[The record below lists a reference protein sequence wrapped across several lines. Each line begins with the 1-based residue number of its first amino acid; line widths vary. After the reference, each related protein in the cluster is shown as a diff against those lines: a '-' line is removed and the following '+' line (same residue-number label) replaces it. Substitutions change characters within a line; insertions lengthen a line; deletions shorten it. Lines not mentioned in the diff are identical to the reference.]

1 MERFYYEKNIEEK
14 NTGKE
19 ILELLQDKYEL
30 NSAQDLSFALKDLFK
45 DALQQMMNAEFDTA
59 MGYSKYDKTSEKTNY
74 RNGSTKKTLKSEFGE
89 FEFETPRDRNGE
101 FEPKIVPKNKRD
113 VSGIEDKI
121 ISLYGR
127 GLTTREINEQIQ
139 DLYGIDVSATM
150 ISNITDQIIPEI
162 KEWQERP
169 LDDVYPIVFID
180 AVHFSVRDE
189 NRVVKKA
196 AYVVLG
202 ITKDG
207 YKEIVGVYIGEN
219 ESSKFWLGVLNDLKQ
234 RGVKDILIMCS
245 DNLTGIKEAI
255 NAAFPNTVQQR
266 CIVHMIRNSVKFVSY
281 KDLKTFC
288 SDLKTIYNSKDE
300 KQAYDELQKIKEK
313 WKDKYLSAFKTWED
327 NWDAICPF
335 FQFSEPIRKIMY
347 TTNTIE
353 SLNRQFRKYT
363 KTKSVFPTDMSLL
376 KCLYL
381 STKNIQ
387 KKWTQPY
394 RNWGPILSELS
405 IMFDGRI

>member
-1 MERFYYEKNIEEK
+1 M
-14 NTGKE
+14 
-19 ILELLQDKYEL
+19 
-30 NSAQDLSFALKDLFK
+30 FK
-45 DALQQMMNAEFDTA
+45 DTIQTMMNAEFDSS
-59 MGYSKYDKTSEKTNY
+59 MGYSKYDKKSEKTNY

-101 FEPKIVPKNKRD
+101 FEPQIVPKNTRD

-121 ISLYGR
+121 ISLYAR

-139 DLYGIDVSATM
+139 DLYGIEVSATM
-150 ISNITDQIIPEI
+150 VSNITDQIIPEI

-169 LDDVYPIVFID
+169 LDEVYPIVFID
-180 AVHFSVRDE
+180 AVHFSVREE

-196 AYVVLG
+196 AYIVLG
-202 ITKDG
+202 IDKEG
-207 YKEIVGVYIGEN
+207 YKNILEIWIGEN

-234 RGVKDILIMCS
+234 RGVQDILIMCS
-245 DNLTGIKEAI
+245 DNLTGIKQAI
-255 NAAFPNTVQQR
+255 ETAYPNTVQQR

-281 KDLKTFC
+281 KDLKAFC
-288 SDLKTIYNSKDE
+288 NDLRKIYTSTNETKGYE
-300 KQAYDELQKIKEK
+300 ELQKAKEK
-313 WKDKYLSAFKTWED
+313 WKDKYSSAFKTWEE

-335 FQFSEPIRKIMY
+335 FQFSDGIRKIMY

-363 KTKSVFPTDMSLL
+363 KTKSVFPTDMSLM

-381 STKNIQ
+381 STKNIS

>member
-1 MERFYYEKNIEEK
+1 MKEN
-14 NTGKE
+14 NQGKE
-19 ILELLQDKYEL
+19 ILKLIQDNYDIKT
-30 NSAQDLSFALKDLFK
+30 AQDLSSALKDMFK
-45 DALQQMMNAEFDTA
+45 GALQETMNAEFDSS
-59 MGYSKYDKTSEKTNY
+59 MGYSKYDKKSEKTNY

-101 FEPKIVPKNKRD
+101 FEPQIVPKNTRD

-121 ISLYGR
+121 ISLYAR

-139 DLYGIDVSATM
+139 DLYGIEVSATM
-150 ISNITDQIIPEI
+150 VSNITDQIIPEI

-169 LDDVYPIVFID
+169 LDEIYPIVFID
-180 AVHFSVRDE
+180 AVHFSVREE

-196 AYVVLG
+196 AYIVLG
-202 ITKDG
+202 IDKEG
-207 YKEIVGVYIGEN
+207 YKNILGIWIGEN

-234 RGVKDILIMCS
+234 RGVQDILIMCS
-245 DNLTGIKEAI
+245 DNLTGIKQAI
-255 NAAFPNTVQQR
+255 ETAYPNTVQQR

-281 KDLKTFC
+281 KDLKAFC
-288 SDLKTIYNSKDE
+288 NDLRKIYTSTNETKGYE
-300 KQAYDELQKIKEK
+300 ELQKAKEK
-313 WKDKYLSAFKTWED
+313 WKDKYLSAFKTWEE

-335 FQFSEPIRKIMY
+335 FQFSDGIRKIMY

-363 KTKSVFPTDMSLL
+363 KTKSVFPTDMSLM

-381 STKNIQ
+381 STKNIS

-394 RNWGPILSELS
+394 RNWSPILSELS

>member
-1 MERFYYEKNIEEK
+1 MKKNIEDK
-14 NTGKE
+14 NKGKE
-19 ILELLQDKYEL
+19 ILELLQEKYEL
-30 NSAQDLSFALKDLFK
+30 NSAQDLSYDLKDLFK
-45 DALQQMMNAEFDTA
+45 DALQQMVNAEFDTT
-59 MGYSKYDKTSEKTNY
+59 MGYSKYDKTTEKNNY
-74 RNGSTKKTLKSEFGE
+74 RNGSTKKTIKSEFGE

-150 ISNITDQIIPEI
+150 VSNITDQIIPDI
-162 KEWQERP
+162 KEWQGRP

-180 AVHFSVRDE
+180 AVHFSVREDS
-189 NRVVKKA
+189 RVVKKA
-196 AYVVLG
+196 AYIVLG
-202 ITKDG
+202 INRDG
-207 YKEIVGVYIGEN
+207 YKEIIGIYIGEN

-255 NAAFPNTVQQR
+255 NAAFPNTIQQR

-281 KDLKTFC
+281 KDLRVFC
-288 SDLKTIYNSKDE
+288 NDLKLIYNSKDE
-300 KQAYDELQKIKEK
+300 KEGYEELQKVKEK
-313 WKDKYLSAFKTWED
+313 WEDKYLSAFKTWED

-335 FQFSEPIRKIMY
+335 FQFSEPIIKIMY

-363 KTKSVFPTDMSLL
+363 KTKSVFPTDMSFISSN
-376 KCLYL
+376 KEY
-381 STKNIQ
+381 SKQ
-387 KKWTQPY
+387 MD
-394 RNWGPILSELS
+394 S
-405 IMFDGRI
+405 II

>member
-1 MERFYYEKNIEEK
+1 MKEKN
-14 NTGKE
+14 NNGKE
-19 ILELLQDKYEL
+19 ILKLLQENYEL
-30 NSAQDLSFALKDLFK
+30 NTAQDLSSAIKNMFK
-45 DALQQMMNAEFDTA
+45 DALQEMMNAEFDNS
-59 MGYSKYDKTSEKTNY
+59 MGYTKYDKTTEKTNY
-74 RNGSTKKTLKSEFGE
+74 RNGTTKKNLKSEFGE
-89 FEFETPRDRNGE
+89 FEFETPRDRKGE
-101 FEPKIVPKNKRD
+101 FEPKIVPKNTRD

-121 ISLYGR
+121 ISLYAR

-139 DLYGIDVSATM
+139 DLYGIEVSATM
-150 ISNITDQIIPEI
+150 VSNITDQIIPEI

-169 LDDVYPIVFID
+169 LDSVYPILFID
-180 AVHFSVRDE
+180 AVHFSVREE

-196 AYVVLG
+196 AYIVLG
-202 ITKDG
+202 INKDG
-207 YKEIVGVYIGEN
+207 YKEILGIWIGEN
-219 ESSKFWLGVLNDLKQ
+219 ETSKFWLGVLNDLKS
-234 RGVKDILIMCS
+234 RGVLDILIMCS
-245 DNLTGIKEAI
+245 DNLTGIKQAI
-255 NAAFPNTVQQR
+255 ETAYPNTIQQR

-281 KDLKTFC
+281 KDLKEFC
-288 SDLKTIYNSKDE
+288 NDLKKIYTSKNE
-300 KQAYDELQKIKEK
+300 KQRYEELQKVKEK
-313 WKDKYLSAFKTWED
+313 WKDKYIGAFKTWEE

-381 STKNIQ
+381 STKNIT
-387 KKWTQPY
+387 KKWTAPY
-394 RNWGPILSELS
+394 QNWGPILSELS

>member
-1 MERFYYEKNIEEK
+1 MKEKN
-14 NTGKE
+14 NNGKE
-19 ILELLQDKYEL
+19 ILKLLQENYEL
-30 NSAQDLSFALKDLFK
+30 NTAQDLSSAIKNMFK
-45 DALQQMMNAEFDTA
+45 DALQEMMNAEFDNT
-59 MGYSKYDKTSEKTNY
+59 MGYSKYDKKAEKTNY
-74 RNGSTKKTLKSEFGE
+74 RNGSTKKNLKSEFGE

-101 FEPKIVPKNKRD
+101 FEPKIVPKNTRD

-121 ISLYGR
+121 ISLYAR

-139 DLYGIDVSATM
+139 DLYGIEVSATM
-150 ISNITDQIIPEI
+150 VSNITDQIIPEI

-169 LDDVYPIVFID
+169 LDSVYPIIFID
-180 AVHFSVRDE
+180 AVHFSVREE

-196 AYVVLG
+196 AYIVLG
-202 ITKDG
+202 INKDG
-207 YKEIVGVYIGEN
+207 YKEILGIWVGEN

-234 RGVKDILIMCS
+234 RGVVDILIMCS
-245 DNLTGIKEAI
+245 DNLTGIKQAI
-255 NAAFPNTVQQR
+255 ETAYPKTIQQR

-281 KDLKTFC
+281 KDLKEFC
-288 SDLKTIYNSKDE
+288 KDLKKIYTSKNE
-300 KQAYDELQKIKEK
+300 KQGYEELQKVKEK
-313 WKDKYLSAFKTWED
+313 WKDKYISAFKTWEE

-381 STKNIQ
+381 STKNITR
-387 KKWTQPY
+387 KWTAPY
-394 RNWGPILSELS
+394 QNWGPILSELS

>member
-1 MERFYYEKNIEEK
+1 MKEKNK
-14 NTGKE
+14 NGKE
-19 ILELLQDKYEL
+19 ILRLLQENYEL
-30 NSAQDLSFALKDLFK
+30 NTAQDLSSALKNMFK
-45 DALQQMMNAEFDTA
+45 DALQEMMNAEFDNS
-59 MGYSKYDKTSEKTNY
+59 MGYSKYDKKTDKTNY
-74 RNGSTKKTLKSEFGE
+74 RNGSTKKNLKSEFGE
-89 FEFETPRDRNGE
+89 FDFETPRDRNGE
-101 FEPKIVPKNKRD
+101 FEPKIVPKNTRD

-121 ISLYGR
+121 ISLYAR

-139 DLYGIDVSATM
+139 DLYGIEVSATM
-150 ISNITDQIIPEI
+150 VSNITDQITPEI

-169 LDDVYPIVFID
+169 LDSVYPIIFID
-180 AVHFSVRDE
+180 AVHFSVREE

-202 ITKDG
+202 INKDG
-207 YKEIVGVYIGEN
+207 YKEIIGIWIGEN
-219 ESSKFWLGVLNDLKQ
+219 ESSKFWLGVFNDLKQ
-234 RGVKDILIMCS
+234 RGVTDILIMCS
-245 DNLTGIKEAI
+245 DNLTGIKQAI
-255 NAAFPNTVQQR
+255 ETAYPKTIQQR

-281 KDLKTFC
+281 KDLKEFC
-288 SDLKTIYNSKDE
+288 SDLKKIYTSKNE
-300 KQAYDELQKIKEK
+300 KQGYEELQKVKEK
-313 WKDKYLSAFKTWED
+313 WKDKYIGAFKTWEE

-381 STKNIQ
+381 STKNIT
-387 KKWTQPY
+387 KKWTAPY
-394 RNWGPILSELS
+394 QNWGPILSELS

>member
-1 MERFYYEKNIEEK
+1 MKEKN
-14 NTGKE
+14 NNGKE
-19 ILELLQDKYEL
+19 ILKLLQENYEL
-30 NSAQDLSFALKDLFK
+30 NTAQDLSSAIKNMFK
-45 DALQQMMNAEFDTA
+45 DALQEMMNAEFDNT
-59 MGYSKYDKTSEKTNY
+59 MGYSKYDKKTEKTNY
-74 RNGSTKKTLKSEFGE
+74 RNGSTKKNLKSEFGE
-89 FEFETPRDRNGE
+89 FEFVTPRDRNGE
-101 FEPKIVPKNKRD
+101 FEPKIVPKNTRD

-121 ISLYGR
+121 ISLYAR

-139 DLYGIDVSATM
+139 DLYGIEVSATM
-150 ISNITDQIIPEI
+150 VSNITDQIIPEI

-169 LDDVYPIVFID
+169 LDNVYPIIFID
-180 AVHFSVRDE
+180 AVHFSVREE

-196 AYVVLG
+196 AYIVLG
-202 ITKDG
+202 INKDG
-207 YKEIVGVYIGEN
+207 YKEILGIWIGEN

-234 RGVKDILIMCS
+234 RGVEDILIMCS
-245 DNLTGIKEAI
+245 DNLTGIKQAI
-255 NAAFPNTVQQR
+255 ETAYPKTIQQR

-281 KDLKTFC
+281 KDLKEFC
-288 SDLKTIYNSKDE
+288 KDLKKIYTSKNE
-300 KQAYDELQKIKEK
+300 KQGYEELQKVKEK
-313 WKDKYLSAFKTWED
+313 WKDKYISAFKTWEE

-381 STKNIQ
+381 STKNITR
-387 KKWTQPY
+387 KWTAPY
-394 RNWGPILSELS
+394 QNWGPILSELS

>member
-1 MERFYYEKNIEEK
+1 MKEK
-14 NTGKE
+14 NTNGKE
-19 ILELLQDKYEL
+19 ILRLLQENYEL
-30 NSAQDLSFALKDLFK
+30 NTAQDLSSALKNMFK
-45 DALQQMMNAEFDTA
+45 DALQEMMNAEFDNS
-59 MGYSKYDKTSEKTNY
+59 MGYSKYDKKTDKTNY
-74 RNGSTKKTLKSEFGE
+74 RNGSTKEFKSEFGE

-101 FEPKIVPKNKRD
+101 FEPKIVPKNTRD

-121 ISLYGR
+121 ISLYAR

-139 DLYGIDVSATM
+139 DLYGIEVSATM
-150 ISNITDQIIPEI
+150 VSNITDQIIPEI

-169 LDDVYPIVFID
+169 LDSVYPIIFID
-180 AVHFSVRDE
+180 AVHFSVREE

-202 ITKDG
+202 INKDG
-207 YKEIVGVYIGEN
+207 YKEIIGIWIGEN
-219 ESSKFWLGVLNDLKQ
+219 ESSKFWLGVFNDLKQ
-234 RGVKDILIMCS
+234 RGVTDILIMCS
-245 DNLTGIKEAI
+245 DNLTGIKQAI
-255 NAAFPNTVQQR
+255 ETAYPKTIQQR

-281 KDLKTFC
+281 KDLKEFC
-288 SDLKTIYNSKDE
+288 SDLKKIYTSKNE
-300 KQAYDELQKIKEK
+300 KQGYEELQKVKEK
-313 WKDKYLSAFKTWED
+313 WKDKYIGAFKTWEE

-381 STKNIQ
+381 STKNIT
-387 KKWTQPY
+387 KKWTAPY
-394 RNWGPILSELS
+394 QNWGPILSELS
-405 IMFDGRI
+405 IMFDGG